1 MRSLLSL
8 ILFILWAERGGCFY
22 FFFLDVGGEGWGG
35 GLEQFKECVANED
48 GPSFQKTQIG
58 WRKIVLLFKK
68 KT

>member
-22 FFFLDVGGEGWGG
+22 FFFLDVGGGE
-35 GLEQFKECVANED
+35 LEQFKECVANEE

-58 WRKIVLLFKK
+58 WRKIVQLFKK

>member
-22 FFFLDVGGEGWGG
+22 FLFLDVGGGG
-35 GLEQFKECVANED
+35 ELEQFKECVANEE

-58 WRKIVLLFKK
+58 WRKIVQLFKK

>member
-22 FFFLDVGGEGWGG
+22 FFFLDVGGG
-35 GLEQFKECVANED
+35 GLEQFKECVANEE

-58 WRKIVLLFKK
+58 WRKIVQLFKK

>member
-22 FFFLDVGGEGWGG
+22 FFFLDVGEGE
-35 GLEQFKECVANED
+35 LEQFKECVANEE

-58 WRKIVLLFKK
+58 WRKIVQLFKK

>member
-22 FFFLDVGGEGWGG
+22 FFFLDVGGE
-35 GLEQFKECVANED
+35 LEQFKECVANEE

-58 WRKIVLLFKK
+58 WRKIVQLFKK